1 MDNIQVVSSIEDESA
16 GVTYVVVR
24 LSETLASR
32 GGRTRLLSLSGSPG
46 TSERNGVRYENFS
59 VDPGVWS
66 LPAKL
71 KPSRAMSRA
80 VSAAARD
87 CTVIHA
93 HGLWRMPNV
102 YPGVAA
108 RDAAVPLIVSPHG
121 MLGPAALQF
130 SNRQKRLFWHIF
142 QRRALQHVRCFHAT
156 APSELEDIRAFGLRE
171 PVAVIPVGIDIPPA
185 AQPVISSVPSPRQVL
200 HLGRIHPKKGIDRLL
215 RAWATLSVADKDWE
229 LHIVGPSEAG
239 HSEELQGLSNTLGL
253 SNVRFNGPVYGEEKA
268 ALFSSAALFVLPTLH
283 ENFGMVV
290 PEALAQGTPVI
301 STMGAP
307 WQGLVTERCGWWVEH
322 SPEALAA
329 ALQEAMALSDEAR
342 AQMGARG
349 RDWMQRDFSWEAA
362 GERMEHLYRWCAGQ
376 DDKPEFVVT

>member
-1 MDNIQVVSSIEDESA
+1 
-16 GVTYVVVR
+16 
-24 LSETLASR
+24 
-32 GGRTRLLSLSGSPG
+32 
-46 TSERNGVRYENFS
+46 
-59 VDPGVWS
+59 
-66 LPAKL
+66 
-71 KPSRAMSRA
+71 MSRA

-87 CTVIHA
+87 CTVMHT

-102 YPGVAA
+102 YPGAAA

-130 SNRQKRLFWHIF
+130 SKRQKKLFWHIF
-142 QRRALQHVRCFHAT
+142 QRRALRHVRCFHAT
-156 APSELEDIRAFGLRE
+156 APAELEDIRAFGLRE
-171 PVAVIPVGIDIPPA
+171 PVAIIPVGIDVPKDA
-185 AQPVISSVPSPRQVL
+185 RSVISSTPGPRQVL

-215 RAWATLSVADKDWE
+215 RAWAMLGAADEDWE

-239 HSEELQGLSNTLGL
+239 HDKELKGLSDTLGL
-253 SNVRFNGPVYGEEKA
+253 SNVRFSGPVYGEEKA

-307 WQGLVTERCGWWVEH
+307 WQGLETEHCGWWVEH
-322 SPEALAA
+322 GPEALAS
-329 ALQEAMALSDEAR
+329 ALREAMAMSDATR

-349 RDWMQRDFSWEAA
+349 RDWMQRDFSWEAV

-376 DDKPEFVVT
+376 DDKPEFVFT